1 MSCSLAKVVGEHSA
15 PFVAQYNQKILKAFM
30 YHQPSANEVQQLI
43 VALKAGVASF
53 VPELFLSGLFLLIIL
68 IDILGSKKNRVIIP
82 AVSIIGLVISG
93 FLVAQ
98 QHMMPKE
105 QIFLGMYAVDPFAI
119 YFKYLFIASGIFA
132 ILISIDA
139 DEVNEP
145 QSRSLGEYY
154 SLIVGMVLG
163 MILMASS
170 TDLLMMFLSV
180 EMVSLASYVLAG
192 YLKSQVRSSEAA
204 LKYIIYGS
212 VSSGLMI
219 YGFSIVY
226 GLTGQT
232 NIFAINEFLKHNQV
246 DTVTLMLGALLIMGG
261 FGYKAGVV
269 PFHFW
274 APDVYEGSP
283 TPVTAYLSVASKA
296 AGFAMLIRFFR
307 VTIPTGSGSEAFFT
321 LDWVTLLAVIS
332 VLSMVLGNVVAI
344 WQSSVKRLLAYS
356 SIAHA
361 GYILLGVLVAD
372 DLGTHATLFYLAAY
386 TIMNVGAFFVVIL
399 ITNKIGSDDV
409 NDYRGLGKRMP
420 LAAAAL
426 TIFLVSLTGLPPTVG
441 FIGKLL
447 VFSALLGKGTVYVWL
462 ALIGVLTS
470 VVSLYYYFKIP
481 LNMYLREAEDGATSR
496 FEFSLLSNGLVLFL
510 MIITIILGLFF
521 APLSD
526 FSKHSAEILGAVVN

>member
-1 MSCSLAKVVGEHSA
+1 
-15 PFVAQYNQKILKAFM
+15 M
-30 YHQPSANEVQQLI
+30 YHLPSANEIQVL
-43 VALKAGVASF
+43 VAALKAGVAAF
-53 VPELFLSGLFLLIIL
+53 IPELFLSGLFLLIIL
-68 IDILGSKKNRVIIP
+68 IDILGSKKTRNESHRVIIP
-82 AVSIIGLVISG
+82 AVSLIGLFISG
-93 FLVAQ
+93 FLVYQ
-98 QHMMPKE
+98 QQTMPSE

-119 YFKYLFIASGIFA
+119 FFKYLFIASGIFA
-132 ILISIDA
+132 ILISIDSE
-139 DEVNEP
+139 EVTEP
-145 QSRSLGEYY
+145 VTRSLGEYY
-154 SLIVGMVLG
+154 ALIVGMVLG

-170 TDLLMMFLSV
+170 TDLLMMFLSL

-192 YLKSQVRSSEAA
+192 YLKGQVRSSEAA
-204 LKYIIYGS
+204 LKYIIYGA

-232 NIFAINEFLKHNQV
+232 NIFAINEFLKNNEV
-246 DTVTLMLGALLIMGG
+246 DSLTLMLSALLIMGG

-283 TPVTAYLSVASKA
+283 TPITAYLSVGSKA

-307 VTIPTGSGSEAFFT
+307 VTIPTGSGSVESFFT
-321 LDWVTLLAVIS
+321 LDWVTLLAAIS
-332 VLSMVLGNVVAI
+332 VVSMILGNVVAI

-372 DLGTHATLFYLAAY
+372 DFGTQATLFYLAGY
-386 TIMNVGAFFVVIL
+386 TIMNIGAFLVVIL

-409 NDYRGLGKRMP
+409 NDYKGLGKRMP

-447 VFSALLGKGTVYVWL
+447 IFSALLSRGTIYVWL

-470 VVSLYYYFKIP
+470 VISLYYYFKIP
-481 LNMYLREAEDGATSR
+481 LNMYLRESESGATSQ
-496 FEFSLLSNGLVLFL
+496 FDFSLMSNVLVAFL
-510 MIITIILGLFF
+510 MIITIVLGLYFS
-521 APLSD
+521 PLTTLTKQSVT
-526 FSKHSAEILGAVVN
+526 ILGAVLN